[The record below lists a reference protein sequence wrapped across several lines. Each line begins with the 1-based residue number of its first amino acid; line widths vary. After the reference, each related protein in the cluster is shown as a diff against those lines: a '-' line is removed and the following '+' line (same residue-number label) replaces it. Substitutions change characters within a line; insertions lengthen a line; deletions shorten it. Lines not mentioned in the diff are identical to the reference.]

1 MAEQKKKDDEEIDSL
16 KIELSNLK
24 VQLTAEA
31 YSKEEEI
38 MKLKSTNKKYKD
50 ILESNGLLKKKQ
62 K

>member
-1 MAEQKKKDDEEIDSL
+1 
-16 KIELSNLK
+16 
-24 VQLTAEA
+24 
-31 YSKEEEI
+31 